1 MGRWAGNGRC
11 VLCSELFLDGPYGLR
26 GSKKGM
32 YYAKLFT
39 FEKSLNSQKTFGG
52 SKTGQ
57 HQVLSPVPVR
67 PSPLA
72 GTGEARASGICLL
85 LLLH

>member
-39 FEKSLNSQKTFGG
+39 FEKKPKFAENFRGKQNGPTPSVKS
-52 SKTGQ
+52 
-57 HQVLSPVPVR
+57 R
-67 PSPLA
+67 PRPPFAL
-72 GTGEARASGICLL
+72 GWDW
-85 LLLH
+85 